1 MSVKYFTGPSTV
13 LFPWKEFNT
22 YLLDEW
28 EVKWIYK
35 IQTIWLQWKKQ
46 SRMDACFHLIL
57 EIEFR
62 LHTTEK
68 LSLDYVNYYLYINL
82 QQKLYYIQPNRLI
95 IVFKNKTYKEQVE
108 SFKIWITGFLF
119 LSVAKPIF
127 KF

>member
-1 MSVKYFTGPSTV
+1 M
-13 LFPWKEFNT
+13 KEFNT

-28 EVKWIYK
+28 ELNGYIKYKLNLITVKETKSDGCLLSSYPRNK
-35 IQTIWLQWKKQ
+35 
-46 SRMDACFHLIL
+46 
-57 EIEFR
+57 FR

-95 IVFKNKTYKEQVE
+95 IVFKNKTYKRET
-108 SFKIWITGFLF
+108 SR
-119 LSVAKPIF
+119 